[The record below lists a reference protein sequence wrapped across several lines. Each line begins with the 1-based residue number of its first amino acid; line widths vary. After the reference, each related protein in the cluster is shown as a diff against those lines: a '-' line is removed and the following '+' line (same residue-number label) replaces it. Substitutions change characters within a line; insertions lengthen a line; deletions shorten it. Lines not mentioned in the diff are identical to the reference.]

1 MTYETEYSF
10 EDLQL
15 VPGAHVVAAGTATVR
30 YRIAPANPDVGL
42 TRPHVEEFEILSIE
56 LDPYLKDDEGATIEQ
71 GHWLFW
77 HLVYSLEKQ
86 DALIDHCMA
95 DWEDS
100 RHDPDY

>member
-15 VPGAHVVAAGTATVR
+15 VPDAHVVARGTATVR
-30 YRIAPANPDVGL
+30 YRIAPADPDVGL

-56 LDPYLKDDEGATIEQ
+56 LDPYVLKDKGATIEP

-77 HLVYSLEKQ
+77 HLVTALEKQ
-86 DALIDHCMA
+86 DALVEHCMA
-95 DWEDS
+95 DWEES
-100 RHDPDY
+100 HHD